1 MTTTPG
7 TLPAKVAAAKPAPQK
22 SENPFEKAMRERKEK
37 EAREADEKRKQREE
51 VAKTRKPVF
60 AQDIVKENS
69 TPTPTKVGTT
79 KPATDMAKPA
89 ASKADFKNTLAAL
102 LARPKGGTA
111 APTSYA
117 DAIAKRRKAALFDE
131 DDVGEAIGAGPKRKA
146 IQTNW
151 DAFELAA
158 AKPRA
163 KRRTNWV
170 AGTRNL
176 DFLDDLD
183 QEDQD
188 RFELVDRASIKAGY
202 MKMMSKTKIK

>member
-1 MTTTPG
+1 MT
-7 TLPAKVAAAKPAPQK
+7 AKVAAAKPAIQK
-22 SENPFEKAMRERKEK
+22 AENPFEKAMRERKEK
-37 EAREADEKRKQREE
+37 EAREAEEKRKQREE
-51 VAKTRKPVF
+51 VARTRKPVF
-60 AQDIVKENS
+60 AQDVVKTNS
-69 TPTPTKVGTT
+69 TPTPTKVGTA
-79 KPATDMAKPA
+79 KTDAEPAKPT

-102 LARPKGGTA
+102 LARPKGGAA

-131 DDVGEAIGAGPKRKA
+131 DDVGETSGSGPKRKA
-146 IQTNW
+146 IKTNW

-183 QEDQD
+183 KEDQD
-188 RFELVDRASIKAGY
+188 RFE
-202 MKMMSKTKIK
+202 